1 MDLYGLLGY
10 PLGHSFSAAYFTE
23 KFSNLQI
30 DARYCNF
37 EYNSVEAALAYM
49 MQQDELK
56 GFNVTIP
63 YKEKIIPYLS
73 ELSADAAA
81 IGAVNVVKVIRDGN
95 GKVSLKGYNS
105 DYIGFVDSIKPLLHT
120 DCHRSALVLGT
131 GGASRAIVYGLRSLN
146 LQVQLV
152 SRRGGDN
159 VLTYDDLNEPLL
171 STFGVIVNCT
181 PLGMYP
187 DFDDAPPIPYKGL
200 TPKHLLYDLVY
211 NPLQTRFMSEGL
223 AQGAVVKNGL
233 EMLHLQAEAAW
244 KIWNDRN

>member
-95 GKVSLKGYNS
+95 GKVSLKGYE
-105 DYIGFVDSIKPLLHT
+105 VPE
-120 DCHRSALVLGT
+120 
-131 GGASRAIVYGLRSLN
+131 N
-146 LQVQLV
+146 LKQL
-152 SRRGGDN
+152 
-159 VLTYDDLNEPLL
+159 E
-171 STFGVIVNCT
+171 
-181 PLGMYP
+181 
-187 DFDDAPPIPYKGL
+187 
-200 TPKHLLYDLVY
+200 
-211 NPLQTRFMSEGL
+211 Q
-223 AQGAVVKNGL
+223 AVK
-233 EMLHLQAEAAW
+233 EIQ
-244 KIWNDRN
+244 